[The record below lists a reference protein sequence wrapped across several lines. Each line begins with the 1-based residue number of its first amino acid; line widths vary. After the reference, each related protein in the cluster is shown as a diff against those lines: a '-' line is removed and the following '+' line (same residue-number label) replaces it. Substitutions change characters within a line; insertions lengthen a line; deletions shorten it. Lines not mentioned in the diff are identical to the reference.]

1 MEISFASFSLKDT
14 FYHFVSAR
22 EDLCWA
28 WQNLI
33 GVRKLWRFGE
43 KNPMFSKKGLSTTS
57 RPHLVPYGCF
67 FKWWYR
73 VKLLVM
79 DGDEDSGDFREA
91 SSNSVVTSYRC
102 PFETLYL
109 DSYMSHP
116 QQKKARLI
124 HYGGLF
130 QPLQQ
135 GVCVSSHIN
144 RLETWPQKRLNV
156 LAWPYTGPVAQW
168 MWRSFMH
175 SLDWPWQL
183 CLVVR
188 LHPGPFSTSCLSFF
202 CPIFF
207 PYFPSLHVQLNCLHP
222 LLQGILVFFFGGGW
236 GLPPPKNEQHQ
247 VCHDLN
253 EVIKV
258 HILRRFGS
266 M

>member
-1 MEISFASFSLKDT
+1 
-14 FYHFVSAR
+14 
-22 EDLCWA
+22 
-28 WQNLI
+28 
-33 GVRKLWRFGE
+33 
-43 KNPMFSKKGLSTTS
+43 
-57 RPHLVPYGCF
+57 
-67 FKWWYR
+67 
-73 VKLLVM
+73 M
-79 DGDEDSGDFREA
+79 DGDEDSGEFREA

-135 GVCVSSHIN
+135 GVWGARVSSHIN

-188 LHPGPFSTSCLSFF
+188 LHPGPFSTSCLLFSVQYFF
-202 CPIFF
+202 PIFPPCTF
-207 PYFPSLHVQLNCLHP
+207 SWIVCIHCFKAFWCFFWGGVGFATPKEWTAPTFIH
-222 LLQGILVFFFGGGW
+222 LLKAP
-236 GLPPPKNEQHQ
+236 GLPWFEWSDKSPYT
-247 VCHDLN
+247 
-253 EVIKV
+253 
-258 HILRRFGS
+258 
-266 M
+266 